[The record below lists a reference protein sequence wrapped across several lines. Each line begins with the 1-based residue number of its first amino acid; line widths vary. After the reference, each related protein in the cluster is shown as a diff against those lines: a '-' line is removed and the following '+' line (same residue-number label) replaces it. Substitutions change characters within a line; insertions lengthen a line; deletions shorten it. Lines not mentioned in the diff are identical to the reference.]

1 MATSSGGPSTALG
14 GGPSGP
20 TPRGQRSSERTL
32 EEWLFQ
38 EGYVFDFFQA
48 VRLLEQLETIPAGD
62 RSLKAAGTGIPDPV
76 AAGFSQ
82 RSPVGRASAPD
93 AEAVRFHARLALD
106 FPPSAIHEIKRQS
119 PDLSVPAM
127 TVSFMGLTGPSGVLP
142 RHYTEL
148 MMRMEREAKGREK
161 RALRAWFDVFNH
173 RFISLFYRSWDKYR
187 FFLAFERGE
196 YSRREPDTF
205 TQGLLSLAG
214 LGMHALRH
222 RLHISARGTKGEG
235 RGATDVGP
243 GTPLAPHP
251 SSPTPLPSLLGRIQD
266 LSLLRYSGFFAHRPR
281 NAVSLEAMLRAF
293 LKLPV
298 EVIQFQGQWLRLEAT
313 NCTSLGGR
321 QVNNAMGINV
331 IVGDRVWDVQSKIR
345 IRLGPLTYPQFQ
357 SFLPDRSPTPRR
369 KALFLLSQLVRL
381 YVGPEIDVEFQ
392 LVLSKDEVPACA
404 LGAKD
409 AALGSRL
416 GWNTWSR
423 KKPKD
428 RDAQEAVFQADEL
441 VWTDS

>member
-1 MATSSGGPSTALG
+1 MATSSGGPPIALSG
-14 GGPSGP
+14 GASSPA
-20 TPRGQRSSERTL
+20 PRGQRASERTL

-48 VRLLEQLETIPAGD
+48 VRLLEQLDSGPHAPRGD
-62 RSLKAAGTGIPDPV
+62 GVLPEQHNSPTRSVGTTM
-76 AAGFSQ
+76 
-82 RSPVGRASAPD
+82 PVGRSSAPD

-106 FPPSAIHEIKRQS
+106 FPPSAIHEIKRAS
-119 PDLSVPAM
+119 PDLSIPAM
-127 TVSFMGLTGPSGVLP
+127 TVSFLGLTGPSGVLP

-148 MMRMEREAKGREK
+148 MMQLERESRGREK
-161 RALRAWFDVFNH
+161 LALRAWFDLFNH

-205 TQGLLSLAG
+205 TLGLLSLAG
-214 LGMHALRH
+214 LGMPALRN
-222 RLHISARGTKGEG
+222 RLHISARALSREG
-235 RGATDVGP
+235 REASVTAQS
-243 GTPLAPHP
+243 APFT
-251 SSPTPLPSLLGRIQD
+251 SRPSLLGRIED

-313 NCTSLGGR
+313 NCTALGGR
-321 QVNNAMGINV
+321 QVNNAMGVNV
-331 IVGDRVWDVQSKIR
+331 IVGDRVWDVQSKVR
-345 IRLGPLTYPQFQ
+345 IRLGPLTYAQFQ
-357 SFLPDRSPTPRR
+357 AFLPDRSPTPRR

-381 YVGPEIDVEFQ
+381 YVGPEMDVEFQ

-404 LGAKD
+404 LGARD
-409 AALGSRL
+409 SALGSRL

-423 KKPKD
+423 KKPKES
-428 RDAQEAVFQADEL
+428 DAQEAVFQADEL
-441 VWTDS
+441 VWTN